1 MTDIR
6 KSLESLAEVIEKI
19 DSKPSPAPIIN
30 DRSLSGNKING
41 GIITN
46 FASVG
51 IADETTKRVLVLT
64 DTGLKVSNAKID
76 KIDNDLEIN
85 GSLNV
90 KGEIFAKK
98 LHVDEVTADLRN
110 ERTGPLEFK
119 AESGNVYNKGLL
131 WSGQGHTKQLVMQG
145 GPDRI
150 WSSEHIDI
158 HQDREYK
165 IGNETVLSRD
175 ALGTGI
181 VTSNLRSVG
190 TLNSLNVE
198 GAFVVD
204 EFLRYDPNNQQLALG
219 AEEPNGMFTM
229 ESWDHQ
235 FVIDPSDDNQWKLGT
250 WTTSALHIMTDD
262 TVRLTIGANGNIT
275 VNSKTSFVGKVG
287 IGVKNFAEDVDLTVA
302 GPVRMH
308 GRKFEVS
315 DNTPT
320 SGTYQKGDIVWSET
334 PRPTGYVGWVCV
346 REGMPG
352 EWKPFGQI
360 GA

>member
-19 DSKPSPAPIIN
+19 DNKPSPAPIIN

-51 IADETTKRVLVLT
+51 ISDETTKRVLVIT
-64 DTGLKVSNAKID
+64 NTGIKVSNAKID

-119 AESGNVYNKGLL
+119 AESGKVYNKGLL
-131 WSGQGHTKQLVMQG
+131 WTGQGHTKQLVMQG

-165 IGNETVLSRD
+165 IGNETVLSKD

-181 VTSNLRSVG
+181 VRSNLRSVG
-190 TLNSLNVE
+190 TLSNLNVE

-262 TVRLTIGANGNIT
+262 TVRLTVGAIGNIT

-302 GPVRMH
+302 GPVRLH

-315 DNTPT
+315 DKTPT
-320 SGTYQKGDIVWSET
+320 SGAYQKGDIVWNET
-334 PRPTGYVGWVCV
+334 PRPTGHVGWVCV

-352 EWKPFGQI
+352 EWKAFGQI
-360 GA
+360 AS

>member
-19 DSKPSPAPIIN
+19 DNKPSPAPIIN

-46 FASVG
+46 FASAG
-51 IADETTKRVLVLT
+51 IADESTKRVLVVT
-64 DTGLKVSNAKID
+64 DTGIKVSNAKID

-110 ERTGPLEFK
+110 ERTAPLEFK
-119 AESGNVYNKGLL
+119 AEGGKVYNKGLL

-165 IGNETVLSRD
+165 IGNESVLSKD
-175 ALGTGI
+175 TLGTGI
-181 VTSNLRSVG
+181 VKSNLRSVG
-190 TLNSLNVE
+190 RLDSLNVE

-275 VNSKTSFVGKVG
+275 INSKTSFVGKVG

-302 GPVRMH
+302 GPVRLH

-315 DNTPT
+315 DKTPT

-334 PRPTGYVGWVCV
+334 PRPTGYVGWICV
-346 REGMPG
+346 REGTPG

-360 GA
+360 AT

>member
-6 KSLESLAEVIEKI
+6 KSLDNLADTLEAINNKPA
-19 DSKPSPAPIIN
+19 PSPVIN

-51 IADETTKRVLVLT
+51 IVDEAKKRVLVIT
-64 DTGLKVSNAKID
+64 DNGIKVSNAKID
-76 KIDNDLEIN
+76 KIDNDLEVN

-90 KGEIFAKK
+90 NGEIFAKK

-110 ERTGPLEFK
+110 ERTAPLEFK
-119 AESGNVYNKGLL
+119 AESGKVYNKGLL
-131 WSGQGHTKQLVMQG
+131 WTGQGHTKQLVMQG
-145 GPDRI
+145 NPDRI
-150 WSSEHIDI
+150 WSSETIDI
-158 HQDREYK
+158 HQDKEYR
-165 IGNETVLSRD
+165 IGNEIVISRD

-181 VTSNLRSVG
+181 VKSNLRSVG
-190 TLNSLNVE
+190 ALDSLQVQ

-204 EFLRYDPNNQQLALG
+204 EFLRYDPNNQQLMLG
-219 AEEPNGMFTM
+219 AEEANGMFTM

-250 WTTSALHIMTDD
+250 WTTSALHVITDD
-262 TVRLTIGANGNIT
+262 TVRLTVGANGNIT
-275 VNSKTSFVGKVG
+275 VNSKTSFLGKVG

-302 GPVRMH
+302 GPVRIE
-308 GRKFEVS
+308 GKKFEVS
-315 DNTPT
+315 NNTPT
-320 SGTYQKGDIVWSET
+320 SGTYQKGDIVWSEN
-334 PRPTGYVGWVCV
+334 PVPTGYVGWVCV
-346 REGMPG
+346 REGTPG

-360 GA
+360 SS

>member
-19 DSKPSPAPIIN
+19 DNKPSPPPIIN